1 MTLMLGKLNNNYFL
15 CMLSITLFNLNFS
28 EADRSVNDLTQ
39 YPVYPW
45 IITDYVSEELDLF
58 NPGIY
63 RDLSKPIG
71 AINQERLRKLK
82 VILLFLL

>member
-15 CMLSITLFNLNFS
+15 CMLSIILFNLNFS

>member
-1 MTLMLGKLNNNYFL
+1 MLGKLNNNYFL
-15 CMLSITLFNLNFS
+15 CMLSIILFNLNFS